1 MSIRSKGFIAAME
14 DEEVIDM
21 SGVAE
26 EEVPAGVEMEVTD
39 VADEGGDLADDV
51 EALEDAIEDTETLD
65 QIADLA
71 AASAEEGE
79 GMDPVA
85 AEITEVAVEA
95 IYARLGLTQ
104 KAMPS
109 MESFG
114 SAGSR
119 KAATRIAA
127 EGWKESVKK
136 AWDAVVKFFKNII
149 EKIMAFL
156 DKFFNANTRLMAAA
170 KKMLASVNAK
180 EGTQTGEV
188 KSAAAKGFAAKSGT
202 VGAREIEGVLTL
214 HTEIVGSF
222 TKASALAGKMVNSFA
237 GVSVKSSAD
246 AAAMKSLVEQ
256 EIESKGAEVSTV
268 MESVAKKGTQ
278 GGHLLYGGY
287 EFKFDDA
294 LKTGEKKGFFK
305 GTMDFVR
312 GAVSEG
318 KEVKIT
324 PLSKPEMV
332 SVVNKVSE
340 LGQANADFKKIQK
353 DLTNIMNSVVKIANS
368 VANIAEKNTDEE
380 GKKAV
385 SEMRN
390 AATATGSFIA
400 KGSSRLPAMN
410 VAAGKA
416 ALNVVAACLA
426 TYKVAA

>member
-14 DEEVIDM
+14 DEEIVD
-21 SGVAE
+21 VPEVVE
-26 EEVPAGVEMEVTD
+26 EEVPAGVEMEVAD
-39 VADEGGDLADDV
+39 VADEGGDLAGDV

-65 QIADLA
+65 QIADVA

-104 KAMPS
+104 KAMPA

-136 AWDAVVKFFKNII
+136 AWDAVVKFFKNIY
-149 EKIMAFL
+149 EKIKNFL
-156 DKFFNANTRLMAAA
+156 DKFFNANTRLLAAA
-170 KKMLASVNAK
+170 KKLLASVNAK

-202 VGAREIEGVLTL
+202 VGARDIEGVLTL

-222 TKASALAGKMVNSFA
+222 TKTSALAGKMVSDFSGIA
-237 GVSVKSSAD
+237 VKGAAD
-246 AAAMKSLVEQ
+246 AKAMASLVEQ
-256 EIESKGAEVSTV
+256 EIGAKGEEASKI
-268 MESVAKKGTQ
+268 MESVAKKGEQ

-287 EFKFDDA
+287 EFKFEDA

-312 GAVSEG
+312 GAVAEG

-332 SVVNKVSE
+332 SVVNKVTE
-340 LGQANADFKKIQK
+340 LGQANAEFKKIQK
-353 DLTNIMNSVVKIANS
+353 DLTNIVNSVVKIANS
-368 VANIAEKNTDEE
+368 LANIVEKSADEE

-385 SEMRN
+385 SEMRSAVN
-390 AATATGSFIA
+390 ATGSFIA
-400 KGSSRLPAMN
+400 KGSARLPAMN